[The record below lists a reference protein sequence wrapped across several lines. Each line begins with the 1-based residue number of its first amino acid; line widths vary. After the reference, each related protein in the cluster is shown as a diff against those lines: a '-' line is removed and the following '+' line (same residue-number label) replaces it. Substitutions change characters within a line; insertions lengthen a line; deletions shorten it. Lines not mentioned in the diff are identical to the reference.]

1 MIFKDNKA
9 IYLQIASLI
18 CDQVLTGKLETD
30 GKVPSVRETAA
41 LVEVNANTVARSYEY
56 LQNQGIIYTKR
67 GLGYFVAPEA
77 EAVIMKL
84 RREQL
89 LHGDVQD
96 LFRQLSTIGI
106 DPDELRNMYQEFLKS
121 KKL

>member
-9 IYLQIASLI
+9 IYLQIAGLI

-96 LFRQLSTIGI
+96 LFR
-106 DPDELRNMYQEFLKS
+106 DR
-121 KKL
+121 